1 MVNIAKQN
9 ITTFSVSPKHLLLHQ
24 IPGLIVFTLAPRLP
38 HRTASPSPVTS
49 SLVLKPGRHREGIQ
63 PTSSL
68 GSSKGIGQN
77 RRSKVRFFNQSPAR

>member
-1 MVNIAKQN
+1 
-9 ITTFSVSPKHLLLHQ
+9 
-24 IPGLIVFTLAPRLP
+24 
-38 HRTASPSPVTS
+38 
-49 SLVLKPGRHREGIQ
+49 LKPGRHREGIQ